1 MSRIRRTHKLIAAKN
16 AAINSAI
23 RRKTSPA
30 GAQKAKTPARTRN
43 RGMTGVFRP
52 GELPAVASNGR
63 EVREGLQPT
72 HLRAFWNARI
82 HGLASPQ
89 ASGCQLIV
97 TVRCTRSV
105 CGISTVKRPSG
116 VVTEVMPCG
125 EPFGLNG

>member
-1 MSRIRRTHKLIAAKN
+1 M
-16 AAINSAI
+16 
-23 RRKTSPA
+23 
-30 GAQKAKTPARTRN
+30 TPCGVALSLRNMARTTPSDSKKPTSRV
-43 RGMTGVFRP
+43 GFLHQRP
-52 GELPAVASNGR
+52 GQTAP
-63 EVREGLQPT
+63 QPT
-72 HLRAFWNARI
+72 HLRALRNARI

-116 VVTEVMPCG
+116 VVTYVMPCG